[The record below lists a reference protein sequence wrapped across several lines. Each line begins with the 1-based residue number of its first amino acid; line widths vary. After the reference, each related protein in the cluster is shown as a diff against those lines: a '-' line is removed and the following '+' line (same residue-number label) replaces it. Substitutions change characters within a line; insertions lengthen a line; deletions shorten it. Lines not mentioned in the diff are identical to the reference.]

1 MPTSSE
7 QDTKSSGKIRI
18 LSDKLANQIAAGE
31 VVERPASVVKELM
44 ENAIDAQATRIQIDI
59 ESGGKSLI
67 KIIDNGLGMSSED
80 IPLAFARHA
89 TSKIKSAEDLDG
101 ILTLGFRGEAL
112 PSIAS
117 VSRVRLSSS
126 LDENQG
132 GTEIVLDG
140 GTVSSIKEIA
150 CPRGTTIEVG
160 QLFQH
165 TPARKKF
172 LKTDS
177 TEFSHIT
184 QVITQQALAWPNI
197 HFIMNHNG
205 RKAIET
211 LPSEQLLYRIAELF
225 GGDLTKELVR
235 VELLEESY
243 RLTGYISNPVFT
255 RASRSAQYCF
265 VNGRYVRDKVILH
278 ATQHGYSHLLP
289 KGRHP
294 LIFLFLEMDPR
305 LLDVNVHPNKAE
317 VRFAFQ
323 QDVHR
328 LVSEG
333 VRSALSNN
341 KSDTDVE
348 PDIESEERPESVSG
362 SPTADITDYRTPA
375 SNMRGEPSQW
385 DSSQKMPRGSLPDLE
400 RALRSMTPQKNTA
413 IVEGTS
419 AYTRHAL
426 PTFDRKPIPVANV
439 NYAEFEAIGQLDNS
453 FIILQGKKGI
463 VIVDQHIAHE
473 RVLYERFRDAA
484 KNKKIDVQQLLFPLT
499 IEFPPGEAQLLRDKL
514 DILKELGLEV
524 EPFGQN
530 EFLLRAVPAML
541 KNDDHES
548 MLREIV
554 DMLPRNQGETTLKD
568 RFEEITVM
576 MSCRN
581 AIKVNQ
587 RLGPDQISSLLSDL
601 EKTEMPYT
609 CPHGRPISLFFDI
622 EDILRKF
629 LRK

>member
-1 MPTSSE
+1 MPVSPEHDS
-7 QDTKSSGKIRI
+7 KSSGKIRV

-31 VVERPASVVKELM
+31 VVERPASVVKELV
-44 ENAIDAQATRIQIDI
+44 ENSIDAQATRIQIDI

-67 KIIDNGLGMSSED
+67 RVIDNGLGMSSED

-89 TSKIKSAEDLDG
+89 TSKIKSAGDLDG

-117 VSRVRLSSS
+117 VSRVRLCSS
-126 LDENQG
+126 LDENLG

-140 GTVSSIKEIA
+140 GTVSSVKEIA
-150 CPRGTTIEVG
+150 CPRGTTIEVA

-205 RKAIET
+205 RKTIET

-235 VELLEESY
+235 VESVDASY
-243 RLTGYISNPVFT
+243 HLTGYISNPVYT

-265 VNGRYVRDKVILH
+265 INGRYVRDKVVLH

-294 LIFLFLEMDPR
+294 LIFLFLEMDPK
-305 LLDVNVHPNKAE
+305 LLDVNVHPSKAE

-323 QDVHR
+323 QEVHR

-333 VRSALSNN
+333 VRSALTNN
-341 KSDTDVE
+341 RSDTDVE
-348 PDIESEERPESVSG
+348 AEERPPAASW
-362 SPTADITDYRTPA
+362 TAAADNTSSRTPA
-375 SNMRGEPSQW
+375 SNLRGEPSQW
-385 DSSQKMPRGSLPDLE
+385 NSSQTAPRGRLPDLE
-400 RALRSMTPQKNTA
+400 QALRNMTPLKNA
-413 IVEGTS
+413 DRARDERAHRGS
-419 AYTRHAL
+419 L

-453 FIILQGKKGI
+453 FIVLQGKKGI

-473 RVLYERFRDAA
+473 RVLYEKFRDAA
-484 KNKKIDVQQLLFPLT
+484 RNKKIEVQQLLFPLS
-499 IEFPPGEAQLLRDKL
+499 IEFSPGEAQLLRDKL
-514 DILKELGLEV
+514 DALKELGLEL

-530 EFLLRAVPAML
+530 EFILRAVPAIL

-554 DMLPRNQGETTLKD
+554 DMFPRNQGEATLKEK
-568 RFEEITVM
+568 FEEITVM

-601 EKTEMPYT
+601 EQTEMPYT

>member
-1 MPTSSE
+1 MPASLE
-7 QDTKSSGKIRI
+7 HDPKSSGKIRV

-31 VVERPASVVKELM
+31 VVERPASVVKELV
-44 ENAIDAQATRIQIDI
+44 ENSIDAQATRIQIDI
-59 ESGGKSLI
+59 ETGGKSLI
-67 KIIDNGLGMSSED
+67 KVIDNGLGMSSED

-89 TSKIKSAEDLDG
+89 TSKIKSAGDLDG

-117 VSRVRLSSS
+117 VSRVRLCSS

-140 GTVSSIKEIA
+140 GAMSSIKEIA
-150 CPRGTTIEVG
+150 CPRGTTIEVA

-205 RKAIET
+205 RKTIET

-235 VELLEESY
+235 VESVDASY

-265 VNGRYVRDKVILH
+265 INGRHVRDKVVLH

-294 LIFLFLEMDPR
+294 LIFLFLEMDPK

-317 VRFAFQ
+317 VRFAFPQ
-323 QDVHR
+323 EVHR

-341 KSDTDVE
+341 QSDTDI
-348 PDIESEERPESVSG
+348 DAEERP
-362 SPTADITDYRTPA
+362 YPA
-375 SNMRGEPSQW
+375 SRVPAADNAGSRISASSNLRGEPSQW
-385 DSSQKMPRGSLPDLE
+385 NASPTTARGRLPDLE
-400 RALRSMTPQKNTA
+400 QALRNMTPLKNA
-413 IVEGTS
+413 PRVQDERAPHRS
-419 AYTRHAL
+419 L
-426 PTFDRKPIPVANV
+426 PIFDRKPIPVANV

-453 FIILQGKKGI
+453 FIVLQGKKGI

-484 KNKKIDVQQLLFPLT
+484 RNKKIEVQQLLFPLS
-499 IEFPPGEAQLLRDKL
+499 IEFSPGEAQLLRDKL
-514 DILKELGLEV
+514 DALNELGLEL

-530 EFLLRAVPAML
+530 EFILRAVPAIL

-554 DMLPRNQGETTLKD
+554 DMLPRNQAEATLKEK
-568 RFEEITVM
+568 FEEITVM

-587 RLGPDQISSLLSDL
+587 RLGPDQISNLLADL
-601 EKTEMPYT
+601 EQTEMPYT

>member
-1 MPTSSE
+1 
-7 QDTKSSGKIRI
+7 
-18 LSDKLANQIAAGE
+18 
-31 VVERPASVVKELM
+31 
-44 ENAIDAQATRIQIDI
+44 
-59 ESGGKSLI
+59 
-67 KIIDNGLGMSSED
+67 
-80 IPLAFARHA
+80 
-89 TSKIKSAEDLDG
+89 
-101 ILTLGFRGEAL
+101 
-112 PSIAS
+112 
-117 VSRVRLSSS
+117 
-126 LDENQG
+126 
-132 GTEIVLDG
+132 
-140 GTVSSIKEIA
+140 
-150 CPRGTTIEVG
+150 
-160 QLFQH
+160 
-165 TPARKKF
+165 
-172 LKTDS
+172 
-177 TEFSHIT
+177 
-184 QVITQQALAWPNI
+184 
-197 HFIMNHNG
+197 
-205 RKAIET
+205 
-211 LPSEQLLYRIAELF
+211 
-225 GGDLTKELVR
+225 
-235 VELLEESY
+235 
-243 RLTGYISNPVFT
+243 
-255 RASRSAQYCF
+255 
-265 VNGRYVRDKVILH
+265 
-278 ATQHGYSHLLP
+278 
-289 KGRHP
+289 
-294 LIFLFLEMDPR
+294 
-305 LLDVNVHPNKAE
+305 
-317 VRFAFQ
+317 
-323 QDVHR
+323 
-328 LVSEG
+328 
-333 VRSALSNN
+333 
-341 KSDTDVE
+341 
-348 PDIESEERPESVSG
+348 
-362 SPTADITDYRTPA
+362 
-375 SNMRGEPSQW
+375 
-385 DSSQKMPRGSLPDLE
+385 
-400 RALRSMTPQKNTA
+400 MTPQKNTA